1 MIMESRCQI
10 KYNKMT
16 FPISLLKE
24 GRVWGGSSMLTL
36 WVLLPK
42 NVHME
47 INLSRDIICSSCASY
62 LLEAPLAIQT
72 FWTHCNLDIATA
84 SI

>member
-1 MIMESRCQI
+1 
-10 KYNKMT
+10 
-16 FPISLLKE
+16 
-24 GRVWGGSSMLTL
+24 MLTL